1 MHYQKIVLLLL
12 CLGIQSCV
20 SSRKMEY
27 FSNKNST
34 TAAVPSTAFETT
46 VQVGDLLHI
55 YVSSKDPETA
65 LPFNTFETP
74 MAGNINGNLDPLP
87 YLVNK
92 KGDINF
98 PILGSL
104 KVLGKSTR
112 ELAVE
117 LQAALALYVKEPLVN
132 VRIQNFKVTV
142 LGEVKNPGVFR
153 VDNET
158 ISILEALGRA
168 GDLTIQGARTTVTL
182 IRTVGNERKSIV
194 LDLTQEDLFLSP
206 YFFLAQNDVLYVAP
220 NKAKINSS
228 IVGANTSIIF
238 SSISSLVSIIAIL
251 IR

>member
-1 MHYQKIVLLLL
+1 MYCKKIVLLVL
-12 CLGIQSCV
+12 CFGIMSCV
-20 SSRKMEY
+20 SSRKIKY
-27 FSNKNST
+27 FSNTDNEDVS
-34 TAAVPSTAFETT
+34 VPSAVFETAI
-46 VQVGDLLHI
+46 QVGDLLHI

-74 MAGNINGNLDPLP
+74 MAGNVNGNLDPLP

-92 KGDINF
+92 DGDVNF

-112 ELAVE
+112 ELAAE
-117 LQAALALYVKEPLVN
+117 LEAALALYVKEPLVN

-153 VDNET
+153 VENET

-168 GDLTIQGARTTVTL
+168 GDLTIQGERSTVTL
-182 IRTVGNERKSIV
+182 IRTIGNERESIV
-194 LDLTQEDLFLSP
+194 VDLTKEDLFFSP

-228 IVGANTSIIF
+228 VVGANTSIIF
-238 SSISSLVSIIAIL
+238 SSISTLVSIIAIL